1 MARTSQ
7 DVTQAEQA
15 VLEALWAMDTATIR
29 QLTDELYPSGTASS
43 FSSVQ
48 KLLERLES
56 KGFVTRKRSGSVYLF
71 RARVDRQELIGRRL
85 KAVADSLCDGSMTPL
100 LQHLVEAQHLAPKD
114 RKSLQELI
122 DQWDEKTNTAKRPCS
137 S

>member
-1 MARTSQ
+1 MGRISQ

-48 KLLERLES
+48 KLLERLET
-56 KGFVTRKRSGSVYLF
+56 KGFVKRKRSGSVYLF
-71 RARVDRQELIGRRL
+71 RALVDRRELIGRRL

-100 LQHLVEAQHLAPKD
+100 LEHLVEAQPLAPEE
-114 RKSLQELI
+114 RESLQELI
-122 DQWDEKTNTAKRPCS
+122 DHWDKDAKTGKKPRS